1 MRHSW
6 ALQGAIAILSPP
18 KSCSKHKITLIKV
31 DGNEKKTS
39 LKIISTK
46 AETTETKLRAGS
58 KHKIT
63 SIKVA
68 GNEKISLE
76 INSAKAENTEAT
88 DNKLRTGT
96 KCKITLI
103 KVVVHEK
110 QV

>member
-1 MRHSW
+1 MT
-6 ALQGAIAILSPP
+6 I
-18 KSCSKHKITLIKV
+18 IKV
-31 DGNEKKTS
+31 IGNKKTS

-76 INSAKAENTEAT
+76 IREYW
-88 DNKLRTGT
+88 GYW
-96 KCKITLI
+96 
-103 KVVVHEK
+103 
-110 QV
+110 

>member
-1 MRHSW
+1 M
-6 ALQGAIAILSPP
+6 
-18 KSCSKHKITLIKV
+18 K
-31 DGNEKKTS
+31 KKTS

-110 QV
+110 TSLKIISKKWDYWE